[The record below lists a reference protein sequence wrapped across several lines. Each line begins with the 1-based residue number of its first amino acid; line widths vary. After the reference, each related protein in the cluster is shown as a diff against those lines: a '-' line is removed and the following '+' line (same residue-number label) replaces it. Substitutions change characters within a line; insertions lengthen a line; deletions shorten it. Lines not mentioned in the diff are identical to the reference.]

1 MSFTLDFSQ
10 HQFKSGGAGLDD
22 GFYTAQVTAMEQTF
36 ASSGRPQMKF
46 TLTFPNGAVRNEWI
60 TVPQSPADKVMVIWQ
75 FAFESAGY
83 TTDQLQQMGQI
94 SGEALPSLFVGR
106 NVHVEYK
113 NGNKD
118 LGKRMVVKL
127 VTPSMYERGL
137 KAAAAA
143 PAAATAAAAAPT
155 QPRPSVVVQSPS
167 SGFNQGASGGASAL
181 SALMNSGG

>member
-22 GFYTAQVTAMEQTF
+22 GFYQAQVTGMEQTF

-46 TLTFPNGAVRNEWI
+46 TLTFPNGANRNEWI
-60 TVPQSPADKVMVIWQ
+60 TVPQSGADKVMVIWQ

-83 TTDQLQQMGQI
+83 TTDQLQQMGPI
-94 SGEALPSLFVGR
+94 SGEALPGLFVGR
-106 NVHVEYK
+106 TVHVEYK
-113 NGNKD
+113 NGNKE

-127 VTPSMYERGL
+127 ITPNMYERGL

-143 PAAATAAAAAPT
+143 PAVATAAPAAVAAAAP
-155 QPRPSVVVQSPS
+155 RVVVQSPS
-167 SGFNQGASGGASAL
+167 TGFGGNAGGASAL
-181 SALMNSGG
+181 SALMGQ